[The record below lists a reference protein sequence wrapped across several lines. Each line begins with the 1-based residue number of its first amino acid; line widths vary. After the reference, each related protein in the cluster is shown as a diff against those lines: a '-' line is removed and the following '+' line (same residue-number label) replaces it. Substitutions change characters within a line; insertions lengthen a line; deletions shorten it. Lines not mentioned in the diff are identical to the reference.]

1 MSKMS
6 RQNFKYLENQKNL
19 KDEIKSIFII
29 FKGLSL
35 KQIKQVFL
43 EGESLP
49 LICFYISYG
58 SALAYSVSNIELI
71 LKNSLIS

>member
-6 RQNFKYLENQKNL
+6 RQNFKYLENEKNL

-43 EGESLP
+43 EGEGP
-49 LICFYISYG
+49 TLICFYISYG
-58 SALAYSVSNIELI
+58 SALAFSVSNIELI
-71 LKNSLIS
+71 LKNPVIS